1 MRNDLVYEEL
11 DTMREVAY
19 NSCPQIIEMHEI
31 FEDIEFYYIVTK
43 FYQGGNLHDY
53 IRQMPNLPFSEA
65 HGKVIIK

>member
-19 NSCPQIIEMHEI
+19 NSCPQIIEVLEI

-43 FYQGGNLHDY
+43 LYQGGNLYEY
-53 IRQMPNLPFSEA
+53 IR
-65 HGKVIIK
+65 